1 MALTGTFFV
10 GLSVIWAI
18 LLPFL
23 PNYVLATSD
32 NLLVT
37 LLLLVVLV
45 YSLNFG
51 SLAGIFTFMAVALTF
66 VERNRRKAL
75 PKLNAMPVEVAEES
89 LTQQLAPSPPMSPD
103 EVHPAPETPE
113 EDVLRFV
120 PSSESGDNT
129 FAPVAPSIDEKTP
142 VPTIGPNNDK
152 AEQFFL
158 SHDLGKTTLL
168 P

>member
-1 MALTGTFFV
+1 MALTGSFFV
-10 GLSVIWAI
+10 GLGVLWAI

-23 PNYVLATSD
+23 PNTVFAATD
-32 NLLVT
+32 NILVT
-37 LLLLVVLV
+37 LLLLVGLV

-51 SLAGIFTFMAVALTF
+51 ALAGIFTFMAVALTF

-75 PKLNAMPVEVAEES
+75 PKLNATPVFEAS

-113 EDVLRFV
+113 EDVLRFL

-129 FAPVAPSIDEKTP
+129 FAPVAPSIDEKDP

-152 AEQFFL
+152 AEEFFL
-158 SHDLGKTTLL
+158 QHDLAKTTLL
-168 P
+168 PQ